1 MMKLQFWG
9 FVVSS
14 AVALFGTTGYSDGDG
29 DNDDFSGPETSGGND
44 TANVPYSPPE
54 KPPDPIMRER
64 EPRSGP
70 EPPEHEPDDIETILR
85 SEGEGSGNDEES
97 PEPPGD

>member
-1 MMKLQFWG
+1 MVKIWTLILAGAM
-9 FVVSS
+9 
-14 AVALFGTTGYSDGDG
+14 ALFATISSDGDG
-29 DNDDFSGPETSGGND
+29 DNDDFTGPQTSGGND

-64 EPRSGP
+64 EPSDGP
-70 EPPEHEPDDIETILR
+70 EPPEHEPEDMETLLR
-85 SEGEGSGNDEES
+85 SEGEGSGQDEES